1 MPDPA
6 DLGLTAAA
14 AALADGELSA
24 AELVDACL
32 RRATATAEL
41 GAFTE
46 LCGERAHAEA
56 AARDRER
63 PVTALHGVP
72 VGVKD
77 LVDVAGM
84 PTRAGSSATGD
95 EAAAADAPIVARL
108 RAAGA
113 VVMGKTATHEF
124 AYGVTTRAT
133 RNPWSDERLAGG
145 SSGGS
150 AVAVAVGACPVALG
164 SDTAGSCRIPA
175 ALCGV
180 AGMMARPGTLD
191 MAGVVALAPGLDALG
206 LLARGA
212 EDLALAWSA
221 LTGTPATAP
230 AALRVGTARADRLG
244 DVDPDAL
251 AAADHVAAMLA
262 AGGGSRATLDLP
274 VLDDFSRPRGT
285 LIAALALEG
294 HRVRGWW
301 PQRAERY
308 GDDIAAQMRAAE
320 GIADTVVAAARERL
334 GELGR
339 RLRAALATVDV
350 LVLPTTP
357 GAAPL
362 RDGDDPLERRER
374 RHTAELTRLC
384 GPVNA
389 AGLAAV
395 SVFGGLDAAGLPLGV
410 QILAR
415 DEATALGAA
424 AACERL
430 AGPPPRPPLRT
441 VAGAGAVAGRHP
453 SAEEL

>member
-1 MPDPA
+1 
-6 DLGLTAAA
+6 
-14 AALADGELSA
+14 
-24 AELVDACL
+24 
-32 RRATATAEL
+32 
-41 GAFTE
+41 
-46 LCGERAHAEA
+46 
-56 AARDRER
+56 
-63 PVTALHGVP
+63 
-72 VGVKD
+72 
-77 LVDVAGM
+77 M
-84 PTRAGSSATGD
+84 PTRAGSSATDD
-95 EAAAADAPIVARL
+95 EAATADAPIVARL

-124 AYGVTTRAT
+124 AYGVTTRAA

-191 MAGVVALAPGLDALG
+191 MGGVVALAAGLDTLG
-206 LLARGA
+206 LLASSA

-221 LTGTPATAP
+221 LTGTAVAAP
-230 AALRVGTARADRLG
+230 VALRVATARTDRLG
-244 DVDPDAL
+244 DVEPDAV
-251 AAADHVAAMLA
+251 AAAERAAAMLA
-262 AGGGSRATLDLP
+262 AGGGSIATLDVP
-274 VLDDFSRPRGT
+274 PLDDFSRPRGT
-285 LIAALALEG
+285 LIAALALAE
-294 HRVRGWW
+294 HRLRGWW
-301 PQRAERY
+301 PQRADRY
-308 GDDIAAQMRAAE
+308 GDDIAAQMRAADGVDE
-320 GIADTVVAAARERL
+320 VLVAAARERL

-339 RLRAALATVDV
+339 RLRAALAPVDV

-362 RDGDDPLERRER
+362 RDPAGGDSLERRER
-374 RHTAELTRLC
+374 RHAAELTRLC

-410 QILAR
+410 QIVAR
-415 DEATALGAA
+415 DEATALGAVV
-424 AACERL
+424 ACEGL

-441 VAGAGAVAGRHP
+441 VAGAAAVAGHHP
-453 SAEEL
+453 SAEEM